1 MEEPPSS
8 SLGTRLP
15 AQDYNR
21 IRRECLR
28 DGKLFE
34 DPYFPASNESLFYS
48 ETLPFTP
55 EWKRPGDICTNPKFY
70 TGGASRFDVSQGML
84 GDCWLVAAI
93 ASLTQDRILL
103 NKVIPEGQEFE
114 KGYVGMFHFR
124 FWHFGEW
131 IDLVIDDRLPTHN
144 GKLIFIH
151 STEENE
157 FWSALLEK
165 AYAKLYGGY
174 ESLKGGK
181 TSEALEDFTGGVT
194 ESFDIKK
201 ADSLYDKILKG
212 IKRSCLMGCSIKA
225 TTRDDMEAKLTS
237 GLIKGHAYSVTGAT
251 TVTYKG
257 ASVKLVR
264 IRNPWGAKEWNGDWG
279 DDSKIWQHISA
290 SERQALQE
298 GEGTFKEDGEFWMSF
313 DDFKKHFTDFEICNV
328 SVAMLYE
335 DDSVK
340 NWNSIIKPGS
350 WLGGKGTSGGC
361 RNYPSFT
368 DNPQFIID
376 LTEDADG
383 DGKCSCLIALMQ
395 KHRRKQ
401 KKMGVQDLCIGF
413 SVYKAPDDG
422 SDKLTKQWVDYHYSD
437 GTSGAFTNA
446 REVFARFDV
455 DPGRYIVLPC
465 TFKPNEDGDFL
476 LRIFTEG
483 FADDRKAVGE
493 QTGEGEA
500 AVEDPKKAQ
509 LKAMF
514 KKLAGAD
521 GEVDGEELQDLLTA
535 TLASDLGHSVFSL
548 EACRSMITMLDEDKN
563 GTLSYDEFTNL
574 LATVAKWKKMYFKFD
589 RDRSGTLEKAEVATA
604 ITSLDY
610 DISPKAMNILFNR
623 FARKRKYMGLDDF
636 CSCLSR
642 VKIMSDTYKKMS
654 RGGSSVHLSKDDF
667 FQITLDA

>member
-1 MEEPPSS
+1 MASGKGTQLKVSIPGKRGEPPSS

-212 IKRSCLMGCSIKA
+212 IKRSCLMGCSIK
-225 TTRDDMEAKLTS
+225 
-237 GLIKGHAYSVTGAT
+237 
-251 TVTYKG
+251 
-257 ASVKLVR
+257 
-264 IRNPWGAKEWNGDWG
+264 
-279 DDSKIWQHISA
+279 
-290 SERQALQE
+290 
-298 GEGTFKEDGEFWMSF
+298 
-313 DDFKKHFTDFEICNV
+313 V
-328 SVAMLYE
+328 SRE
-335 DDSVK
+335 K
-340 NWNSIIKPGS
+340 F
-350 WLGGKGTSGGC
+350 C
-361 RNYPSFT
+361 R
-368 DNPQFIID
+368 
-376 LTEDADG
+376 
-383 DGKCSCLIALMQ
+383 
-395 KHRRKQ
+395 
-401 KKMGVQDLCIGF
+401 
-413 SVYKAPDDG
+413 
-422 SDKLTKQWVDYHYSD
+422 
-437 GTSGAFTNA
+437 
-446 REVFARFDV
+446 
-455 DPGRYIVLPC
+455 VL
-465 TFKPNEDGDFL
+465 L
-476 LRIFTEG
+476 
-483 FADDRKAVGE
+483 
-493 QTGEGEA
+493 
-500 AVEDPKKAQ
+500 
-509 LKAMF
+509 
-514 KKLAGAD
+514 
-521 GEVDGEELQDLLTA
+521 
-535 TLASDLGHSVFSL
+535 
-548 EACRSMITMLDEDKN
+548 
-563 GTLSYDEFTNL
+563 
-574 LATVAKWKKMYFKFD
+574 
-589 RDRSGTLEKAEVATA
+589 
-604 ITSLDY
+604 
-610 DISPKAMNILFNR
+610 
-623 FARKRKYMGLDDF
+623 
-636 CSCLSR
+636 
-642 VKIMSDTYKKMS
+642 
-654 RGGSSVHLSKDDF
+654 
-667 FQITLDA
+667 